1 MVRKKQDDRDCLI
14 PHLAPRDCRP
24 DHLRSTGMGVA
35 ISISGLGSTIRGWAA
50 DELWTAPDNM
60 AFTIE
65 ASPMPFYSAAA
76 FGIVDAIGL
85 FLFDRVRPIG
95 RRL

>member
-1 MVRKKQDDRDCLI
+1 
-14 PHLAPRDCRP
+14 
-24 DHLRSTGMGVA
+24 MGVA